1 MDYEGA
7 VGLISQLES
16 GSSGSEEFT
25 INALKAINKEIK
37 LTNFSKQQNDAVAEA
52 LVRSLSGP
60 FSFSQPAI
68 KSMTTVLQK
77 PQPALQPKAEEKQ
90 ILQQPEL
97 QVNAKPQS
105 NAQPPAAKELSGAT
119 SELKGVMGN
128 VSKIKLPDIKF
139 NVPFT
144 VTKPSQTK
152 PAQQPSAVQQQ
163 EEQHAPIQK
172 QPRAV
177 VQQQTPA
184 PKIIQKPQPAQQQA
198 RQQKPAAQIPPARSK
213 TLKSILVGL
222 PLHDQID
229 ELSKISIGIDRKAFD
244 KAHTR
249 IIVSEI
255 NSLYE
260 YSKTEPPTTNVFEQR
275 LRDIRV
281 QRLSEVMEKLGRK
294 GVSGWA

>member
-37 LTNFSKQQNDAVAEA
+37 LTNFPKQQNDVVAEA

-77 PQPALQPKAEEKQ
+77 PQTALQPKAEEKQ
-90 ILQQPEL
+90 ILQQPEI
-97 QVNAKPQS
+97 QANAKPQS

-119 SELKGVMGN
+119 SELKGIMGN
-128 VSKIKLPDIKF
+128 ASKIKLPNMKF

-144 VTKPSQTK
+144 VTKPV
-152 PAQQPSAVQQQ
+152 QQPSAAQQQ
-163 EEQHAPIQK
+163 EEQHAPVQK
-172 QPRAV
+172 QPRAI

-184 PKIIQKPQPAQQQA
+184 PKITQKQQPARQQVN
-198 RQQKPAAQIPPARSK
+198 QQKPATQISPSYLK
-213 TLKSILVGL
+213 TFKSILVGL

-249 IIVSEI
+249 IIISEI

-275 LRDIRV
+275 LRDIRA
-281 QRLSEVMEKLGRK
+281 QRLSEITEKFERK
-294 GVSGWA
+294 GVAKWA